1 MRLDNLQGA
10 PRSTSPSNPPIP
22 ETTAAPA
29 GNGSAATPATGADL
43 VLERRLADLLASVVK
58 KDEVPVDANFF
69 YDLGADS
76 LVMAQFCARVRK
88 QPDLPAVSIKDIYQN
103 PTISA
108 LAAALAP
115 AEEATAQVQV
125 HGRLAEVLAGVLD
138 IEHVPVDANFFHDLG
153 ADSLVMAQFCARVR
167 KQPDLPAVSIKDIYQ
182 NPTIVALAAA
192 LAPAEEATAQVQV
205 HDRLAEVLAGVLDIE
220 HVPVDANFFQDL
232 GADSLVMAK
241 FCARVRKQPD
251 LPPVSIKDV
260 YRTPTISALASALA
274 PAEPVPSIPPVVAS
288 TLTLRSAGPEASP
301 APVPKATSA
310 NEAGRGRHRA
320 LPAGRIAATT
330 TEYVTCGML
339 QVLIFLAYTYV
350 FGLIFENGL
359 DWVWAGNGL
368 LDQYLRSAGF
378 GTSTFVAMCTLPI
391 LVKWVLIG
399 RWKPQEIR
407 IWSLAYVR
415 FWLVK
420 TLVVA
425 NPLVLFAGSP
435 LYLLYLRA
443 LGARVGKGAVVFTR
457 HMPVCTDMLTIGE
470 HTVIDKDS
478 FLSGYRA
485 INGVIQ
491 TGYVSIGE
499 NVLIGEKA
507 VLDIDTSLGDGAQL
521 GHASSLHEGQAVPAG
536 ESWNG
541 SPAGR
546 TSTDYR
552 MVPPAP
558 CGTIRRVRY
567 TVLQLANRL
576 LITVPVAS
584 TGLALVVV
592 DVPWTREIFE
602 TPGLSLASW
611 SFLSTVLWLSL
622 ALFIGAVIVSL
633 IFVMTVPR
641 LLNLALKPDR
651 VYPLYGIHYVMHRAI
666 GRITNRKFFHELF
679 GDSSFIVHY
688 LLSLG
693 YRLSPVVQTGSNFG
707 TEVKHDNPY
716 LSAVGRGTVV
726 AAGLSFINA
735 NYSSTSFSVSRSTIG
750 ANSFLGNDIV
760 YPPQGKV
767 GENCLIATKA
777 LVPIDGEVREGVGL
791 LGSPAFEIPRT
802 VQRDSVFIRM
812 AHDEEFPRRLAA
824 KNRHNLVSMALFL
837 LSRGFYTFV
846 VLLFSLSAVDL
857 FHQFRA
863 FAIMGLPIVMLV
875 FTVLYFAFVERAST
889 GFRGVRPKHCSIYD
903 IDFWRT
909 ERFFKLCA
917 RSNVHRLL
925 IGTPFK
931 GLFWRLVG
939 VRVGKRLFDDGAGMS
954 EKNIVTLGDNV
965 ILNAGSY
972 IQCHSQEDYA
982 FKSDATIIG
991 SGCTL
996 GVATMVHYGVTMGD
1010 GAVLAPDS
1018 FLMKGEE
1025 VPAFERWGG
1034 NPAEALTASASGGPA
1049 RPLGAASRAL
1059 IGGATDAVAAF

>member
-1 MRLDNLQGA
+1 M
-10 PRSTSPSNPPIP
+10 SPPVP
-22 ETTAAPA
+22 EATAASA
-29 GNGSAATPATGADL
+29 GDGPPATPATGADV

-58 KDEVPVDANFF
+58 KDDVPVDANFF
-69 YDLGADS
+69 YELGADS

-103 PTISA
+103 PTIGA

-115 AEEATAQVQV
+115 TETTAPAAELMSASVQI
-125 HGRLAEVLAGVLD
+125 RLAELLAGVLGR
-138 IEHVPVDANFFHDLG
+138 EQVSTDANFFNDLG

-167 KQPDLPAVSIKDIYQ
+167 KQPDLPPVSIKDIYQ
-182 NPTIVALAAA
+182 NPTIGALAAA
-192 LAPAEEATAQVQV
+192 LAPTETPAPAAESMSASVQI
-205 HDRLAEVLAGVLDIE
+205 RLAELLAGVLGRE
-220 HVPVDANFFQDL
+220 QVSTDANFFNDL
-232 GADSLVMAK
+232 GADSLVMAQ
-241 FCARVRKQPD
+241 FCARVRKHPD
-251 LPPVSIKDV
+251 LPPVSIKDI
-260 YRTPTISALASALA
+260 YRTPTISALALALA
-274 PAEPVPSIPPVVAS
+274 PADPAPSSPPAVAGTPTS
-288 TLTLRSAGPEASP
+288 RRALPEASP
-301 APVPKATSA
+301 DPAPEATSA
-310 NEAGRGRHRA
+310 NNAGQGRHGA
-320 LPAGRIAATT
+320 VPAVVTPATT
-330 TEYVTCGML
+330 TEYLTCGML
-339 QVLIFLAYTYV
+339 QVLIFLAYTYLYAV
-350 FGLIFENGL
+350 IFEKGL
-359 DWVWAGNGL
+359 EWVWAGNTLPDHYVRG
-368 LDQYLRSAGF
+368 AGF
-378 GTSTFVAMCTLPI
+378 GAVTFVTMCTLPI

-399 RWKPQEIR
+399 RWRPQEIR

-415 FWLVK
+415 FWFVK
-420 TLVVA
+420 TAVMA

-443 LGARVGKGAVVFTR
+443 LGAKVGKGAVVFTR

-470 HTVIDKDS
+470 HTVIDKET

-491 TGYVSIGE
+491 TGPVSIGG

-507 VLDIDTSLGDGAQL
+507 VLDIRTSLGDGAQL
-521 GHASSLHEGQAVPAG
+521 GHASSLHEGQSVPAG

-541 SPAGR
+541 SPAR
-546 TSTDYR
+546 LTSTDYR

-558 CGTIRRVRY
+558 CGTWRRARFA
-567 TVLQLANRL
+567 VLQLANRL
-576 LITVPVAS
+576 LITVPVAFTFLS
-584 TGLALVVV
+584 VVIV
-592 DVPWTREIFE
+592 EVPWTRELLD
-602 TPGLSLASW
+602 TPHLSLASW
-611 SFLSTVLWLSL
+611 SFLGVVLGLSL
-622 ALFIGAVIVSL
+622 ALFLGAMIVSL

-651 VYPLYGIHYVMHRAI
+651 VYPLYGIHYVLHRAI

-693 YRLSPVVQTGSNFG
+693 YKLSPVVQTGSNFG

-735 NYSSTSFSVSRSTIG
+735 NYSSTAFSVSRSAIG

-767 GENCLIATKA
+767 GDNCLIATKA
-777 LVPIDGEVREGVGL
+777 LVPIDGEIREGIGL

-802 VQRDSVFIRM
+802 VQRDSAFIRM
-812 AHDEEFPRRLAA
+812 AHDDEFPRRLAA

-837 LSRGFYTFV
+837 LSRWFYTFV
-846 VLLFSLSAVDL
+846 VLLASLTSVDL
-857 FHQFRA
+857 IQQFGA
-863 FAIMGLPIVMLV
+863 FAIMGLPVVMLV

-889 GFRGVRPKHCSIYD
+889 GFHGVRPKHCSIYD

-917 RSNVHRLL
+917 RANVHRLL
-925 IGTPFK
+925 SGTPFK
-931 GLFWRLVG
+931 GPTWRLVG

-982 FKSDATIIG
+982 FKSDATVIG

-1010 GAVLAPDS
+1010 GVVLAPDS
-1018 FLMKGEE
+1018 FLMKGGE

-1034 NPAEALTASASGGPA
+1034 NPAEVLSASTSGLPALPIGTASPASSGG
-1049 RPLGAASRAL
+1049 AA
-1059 IGGATDAVAAF
+1059 GAVATY

>member
-1 MRLDNLQGA
+1 M
-10 PRSTSPSNPPIP
+10 
-22 ETTAAPA
+22 
-29 GNGSAATPATGADL
+29 

-58 KDEVPVDANFF
+58 KDDVPVDANFF
-69 YDLGADS
+69 YELGADS

-125 HGRLAEVLAGVLD
+125 HDRLAEVLAGVLD
-138 IEHVPVDANFFHDLG
+138 VEHVPVDANFFHDLG
-153 ADSLVMAQFCARVR
+153 ADSLVMAKFCARVR

-182 NPTIVALAAA
+182 NPTISALAAA

-205 HDRLAEVLAGVLDIE
+205 QVQVQERLAEMLSGVLDVE
-220 HVPVDANFFQDL
+220 HVPVDANFFHDL

-241 FCARVRKQPD
+241 FCARVRKEPD
-251 LPPVSIKDV
+251 LPAVSIKDV
-260 YRTPTISALASALA
+260 YHNPTVGALAAALA
-274 PAEPVPSIPPVVAS
+274 PAEPVPSDPPVVAS
-288 TLTLRSAGPEASP
+288 TLTSRSAGPEASS
-301 APVPKATSA
+301 AAAPKATSA

-320 LPAGRIAATT
+320 LPAGGMSATT

-350 FGLIFENGL
+350 FAVIFENGL
-359 DWVWAGNGL
+359 EWVWAGSTL
-368 LDQYLRSAGF
+368 LDQYVRSVGF
-378 GTSTFVAMCTLPI
+378 GTFTFVAMCTLPI
-391 LVKWVLIG
+391 LAKWVLIG

-420 TLVVA
+420 TARDGQPAGPFCGLAALPALPARPGSQGREGGGRLHPAHACLHRHAHDWRAHGHREGQLPQRLPRHQRRDSNRSGVDRRERLGWREGGARYPHLAWRRGPIGPRLVT
-425 NPLVLFAGSP
+425 PRGPGSTCWRELERFAGE
-435 LYLLYLRA
+435 A
-443 LGARVGKGAVVFTR
+443 
-457 HMPVCTDMLTIGE
+457 HE
-470 HTVIDKDS
+470 HR
-478 FLSGYRA
+478 LSDR
-485 INGVIQ
+485 
-491 TGYVSIGE
+491 S
-499 NVLIGEKA
+499 
-507 VLDIDTSLGDGAQL
+507 
-521 GHASSLHEGQAVPAG
+521 
-536 ESWNG
+536 
-541 SPAGR
+541 
-546 TSTDYR
+546 
-552 MVPPAP
+552 PAP
-558 CGTIRRVRY
+558 CGTLRRVRY
-567 TVLQLANRL
+567 VALQLANRL
-576 LITVPVAS
+576 LLTVPVVS
-584 TGLALVVV
+584 TLLAVVVV

-602 TPGLSLASW
+602 TPGLTLASW
-611 SFLSTVLWLSL
+611 SYLSTVLWLSL
-622 ALFIGAVIVSL
+622 ALFTGAMIVSL
-633 IFVMTVPR
+633 IFVTTIPR

-651 VYPLYGIHYVMHRAI
+651 VYPLYGIHYLMHVAI

-716 LSAVGRGTVV
+716 LSAVGRGTVI
-726 AAGLSFINA
+726 AAGISFINA
-735 NYSSTSFSVSRSTIG
+735 NYSSTSFSVSRSAVG

-777 LVPIDGEVREGVGL
+777 LVPIDGEIREGIGL

-802 VQRDSVFIRM
+802 VQRDSLFIRM
-812 AHDEEFPRRLAA
+812 AHDEEFPSRLAA
-824 KNRHNLVSMALFL
+824 KNRHNLVSMVLFL
-837 LSRGFYTFV
+837 LSRWFYTFV
-846 VLLFSLSAVDL
+846 MLLSSLTSVDL
-857 FHQFRA
+857 MQQFRV
-863 FAIMGLPIVMLV
+863 FAIMGLPLVIVV

-917 RSNVHRLL
+917 RANVHRLL
-925 IGTPFK
+925 SGTPFK
-931 GLFWRLVG
+931 GLVWRLVG
-939 VRVGKRLFDDGAGMS
+939 VRVGKRLFDDGGGMS

-965 ILNAGSY
+965 ILNAGAY

-982 FKSDATIIG
+982 FKSDATTIG

-1010 GAVLAPDS
+1010 GVVLAPDS

-1025 VPAFERWGG
+1025 IPAFERWGG
-1034 NPAEALTASASGGPA
+1034 NPAEALPASTFGRPV
-1049 RPLGAASRAL
+1049 RPLGTAL
-1059 IGGATDAVAAF
+1059 PALSGGAADAVAAY